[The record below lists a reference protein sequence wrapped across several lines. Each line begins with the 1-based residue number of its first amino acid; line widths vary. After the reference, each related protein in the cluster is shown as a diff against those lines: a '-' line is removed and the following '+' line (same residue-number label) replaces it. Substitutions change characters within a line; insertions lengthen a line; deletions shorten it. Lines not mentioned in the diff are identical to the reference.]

1 MNLMRV
7 FLAQL
12 LTATMVLAGL
22 LMAFHY
28 DWPDYVHTNY
38 GVPLL
43 WAIHT
48 ESTIAGP
55 ADIWSVNVTNMIAD
69 IAIWTVL
76 SLALI
81 TVIDALK
88 RRRT

>member
-1 MNLMRV
+1 MNLLKL

-12 LTATMVLAGL
+12 LATTMILAGL

-28 DWPDYVHTNY
+28 DWPDFVHTNY
-38 GVPLL
+38 GVPLP
-43 WAIHT
+43 WAVHT

-55 ADIWSVNVTNMIAD
+55 ASIWSVDVTNMIAN
-69 IAIWTVL
+69 IVIWAVL
-76 SLALI
+76 SLVMV

-88 RRRT
+88 RKLT